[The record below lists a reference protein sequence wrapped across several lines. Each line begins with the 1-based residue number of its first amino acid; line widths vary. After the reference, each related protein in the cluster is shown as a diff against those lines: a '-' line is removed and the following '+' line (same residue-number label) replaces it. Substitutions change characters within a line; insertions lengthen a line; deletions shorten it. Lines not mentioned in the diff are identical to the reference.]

1 MDTFAREIPL
11 YLRTANTTPPPTPR
25 RPVFER
31 KTCMRRIFFLLCF
44 LCVTAASAA
53 AQDAAKVDSNHY
65 TVEFEN
71 EQVRVLRIRYGP
83 REKSVMHRHPA
94 GVAIMLTDNTMKFT
108 FADGR
113 TEERQMKAGQVIE
126 AEAVTHLPENP
137 SDQPFEAILVE
148 VKAAPAKS
156 GRPKKQ

>member
-1 MDTFAREIPL
+1 
-11 YLRTANTTPPPTPR
+11 
-25 RPVFER
+25 
-31 KTCMRRIFFLLCF
+31 MRRILFLLCF

-53 AQDAAKVDSNHY
+53 AQDATKVDSKHY

-83 REKSVMHRHPA
+83 REKSVMHQHPA
-94 GVAIMLTDNTMKFT
+94 GVAIMLTDNKIKFT

-126 AEAVTHLPENP
+126 AEAMTHLPENL
-137 SDQPFEAILVE
+137 SDQPFEAVLVE
-148 VKAAPAKS
+148 LKAAPARS
-156 GRPKKQ
+156 GPPRKP